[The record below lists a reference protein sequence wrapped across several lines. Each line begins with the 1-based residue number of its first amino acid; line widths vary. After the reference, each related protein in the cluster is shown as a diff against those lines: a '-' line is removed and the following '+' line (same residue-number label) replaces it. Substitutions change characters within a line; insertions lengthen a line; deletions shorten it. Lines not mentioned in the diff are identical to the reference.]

1 MKPKLYLS
9 LGEGGQNRRENS
21 CVKVLPD
28 LLPVPRKSSPKH
40 DESRDKELDHV
51 VEI

>member
-9 LGEGGQNRRENS
+9 LGVGRQNLRENR
-21 CVKVLPD
+21 CGKVRPNVLP
-28 LLPVPRKSSPKH
+28 LPRKSSPKH
-40 DESRDKELDHV
+40 DEPRDKELDHV